1 LSQSKLFLTT
11 IILSVA
17 VLVSTFL
24 AGCTSQPVEVRNAT
38 EARDVGLSYLDD
50 KYDDNVPAKDLEWK
64 EYMTTAEELVG
75 SGTKQFISGEWLI
88 TISYPIV
95 LPENTVYNIVVLNI
109 ETGWHWEGSVSFDGT
124 VIEIDTLK
132 QLSKDAS
139 RNIALEFIK
148 QSPTFVFDGIEDTLK
163 FTNDIA
169 ISIPFTWTFVFQF
182 DSAHAGY
189 GDRTEGMLAQVITP
203 HEVSVTIEQGEI
215 VYASMD
221 NKWNMI
227 NQMEL
232 DGVDPND
239 VIVLEES
246 DITGSITDIDSINS
260 DTIDGRILVELEQP
274 NNTSDKFWVTIEK
287 NTPIYKFD
295 GQDHYTVTFDSL
307 QNGQIVEVWFSGPVM
322 ESYPAQVDASRVDIM
337 DLN

>member
-1 LSQSKLFLTT
+1 MSQSKLFLTT

-64 EYMTTAEELVG
+64 EYMTTAGELIG